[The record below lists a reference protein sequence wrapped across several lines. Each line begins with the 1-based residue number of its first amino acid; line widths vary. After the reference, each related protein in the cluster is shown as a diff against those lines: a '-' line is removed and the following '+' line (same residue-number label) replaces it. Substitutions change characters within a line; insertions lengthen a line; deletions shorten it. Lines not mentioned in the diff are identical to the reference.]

1 MSNYEPLMQAP
12 QLPSTEFSAR
22 RAALMERIGADGVAI
37 VFAAKEVTRSRDTTF
52 PFRQDSD
59 FQYLCG
65 FPEPEAVLVL
75 APGRAEGEFVLFVRP
90 KDREREILD
99 GYRAGPEGAVQDYA
113 ADQAFTLAELETEL
127 PRMLANRTSVFH
139 TLGIHAEHDV
149 QINAWLNSVR
159 AEARNGV
166 MAPTQVTGL
175 DAVLHPLRQVKSAA
189 EIEMMRYASVVSAQ
203 AHCRAMRESAPGVT
217 EYQLAA
223 AIHHDF
229 AHHGMQPAYG
239 TIVGGG
245 ANACVLH
252 YVENNAPLEAG
263 SLCLID
269 AGAEYAGYAADI
281 TRTFPV
287 DGRFTEPQK
296 EIYDL
301 VLESQLAAIDA
312 VQLGADWLAPHRAA
326 TQVLTAGMV
335 RLGILEGD
343 VDELIE
349 AGAHTEFF
357 MHKTGHWIGL
367 DVHDV
372 GSYRDNGV
380 WRKLEAGNVLTIEP
394 GLYFAPDNPKT
405 PPRYAGIGVRIEDDV
420 HVTAQGPEIL
430 TADVPKTTEE
440 IERLMQQTG

>member
-1 MSNYEPLMQAP
+1 
-12 QLPSTEFSAR
+12 
-22 RAALMERIGADGVAI
+22 MERVGEDGVAI

-59 FQYLCG
+59 FQYLSG

-75 APGRAEGEFVLFVRP
+75 APGRPEGEFVLFVRP
-90 KDREREILD
+90 KDREREIWD
-99 GYRAGPEGAVQDYA
+99 GYRAGPDGAIQQYA
-113 ADQAFTLAELETEL
+113 ADQAFTLAELDTEL
-127 PRMLANRTSVFH
+127 PKILANRQSVFH
-139 TLGIHAEHDV
+139 TLGINAEHDV
-149 QINAWLNSVR
+149 RINTWLNGVR
-159 AEARNGV
+159 AQARNGV

-175 DAVLHPLRQVKSAA
+175 DAALHPLRQLKSAA
-189 EIEMMRYASVVSAQ
+189 EIVMMRHASEISAQ
-203 AHCRAMRESAPGVT
+203 AHCRAMRASAPGVM

-229 AHHGMQPAYG
+229 AHHGMEPAYG

-263 SLCLID
+263 TLCLID
-269 AGAEYAGYAADI
+269 AGSEYAGYAADI

-287 DGRFTEPQK
+287 DGRFTEAQK
-296 EIYDL
+296 EIYNL

-312 VQLGADWLAPHRAA
+312 VRVGADWLAPHRAA
-326 TQVLTAGMV
+326 TEVLTAGMV

-343 VDELIE
+343 VEELIE
-349 AGAHTEFF
+349 AGAQTEFF

-372 GSYRDNGV
+372 GNYREDGV
-380 WRKLEAGNVLTIEP
+380 WRQLEAGNVLTVEP

-405 PPRYAGIGVRIEDDV
+405 PARYSGIGVRIEDDV
-420 HVTAQGPEIL
+420 HVTPEGPEIL
-430 TADVPKTTEE
+430 TASVPKSVEE
-440 IERLMQQTG
+440 IELLMQQAG